1 MRNKEET
8 PMIEFSHVSKEYGKS
23 GKKAVD
29 DLTMKVETGELFGF
43 IGPNGAGKTTTI
55 RMLIG
60 SLMPTEG
67 KILVDG
73 TDVVTSPLE
82 AKKRLGFVPDGSDL
96 FERLSGLEYLNF
108 MGDIYQVPAAE
119 RKQRMEKYLSLFEL
133 EGAVGNRIASYSK
146 GMRQKLATIGALL
159 HDPDIWV
166 LDEPM
171 MGLDPKASF
180 LLKEEMK
187 RQCENGK
194 TVFYSTHVLEVA
206 EKLCTRIGV
215 INQGRLAACGTV
227 EELRSEEHA
236 DSLEQV
242 FLELTDTEAEG
253 EEE

>member
-1 MRNKEET
+1 
-8 PMIEFSHVSKEYGKS
+8 MIEFKHVSKAYGKS
-23 GKKAVD
+23 GKRAVD
-29 DLTMKVETGELFGF
+29 DLSMTVETGELFGF

-60 SLMPTEG
+60 SLTPTEG
-67 KILVDG
+67 QILVDG
-73 TDVVTSPLE
+73 VDIATSPLE
-82 AKKRLGFVPDGSDL
+82 AKKKLGFVPDGSDL

-108 MGDIYQVPAAE
+108 MGDIYQVPSAE
-119 RKQRMEKYLSLFEL
+119 RKKRMEKYLALFEL
-133 EGAVGNRIASYSK
+133 EDAVGNRIASYSK

-187 RQCENGK
+187 RQCDAGK
-194 TVFYSTHVLEVA
+194 TIFYSTHVLEVA

-215 INQGRLAACGTV
+215 INQGRLAAFGTM
-227 EELRSEEHA
+227 EELRSAEHA
-236 DSLEQV
+236 ESLEQI
-242 FLELTDTEAEG
+242 FLELTDAEAEG